1 MLGVNGYQNLLD
13 LPSAGR
19 ICVVLVDGLGKALL
33 RQHSSH
39 APFLRSAIA
48 DSRTLSAAVPT
59 TTAASLGSFG
69 TGLAPGQHGMTGYD
83 VLDPEQDKVVNLLG
97 GWDANVDPERWQP
110 HETVLERAA
119 RQIRVT
125 TVSLPRFADSSMT
138 RACLRGGGFVS
149 ASGVHARVSSALEEL
164 RKPGPALVY
173 QYWNELDKAG
183 HRYGCQ
189 SVQWLE
195 QLEEIDSAMRR
206 FAAKL
211 PSDTLLLL
219 TADHGMI
226 DVAREQRFDYSLDP
240 KLIDGVRHTAGEPR
254 MVQLYTEPGLDA
266 NRMSSLLNAWRETYG
281 SRAWILTRQEVVD
294 TGYFGD
300 VLKRVRGRI
309 GDVLIAA
316 REPIA
321 LFDGRRVSDAAMAV
335 VGQHGSLT
343 RAEREVPL
351 LTLHRPVKAQRA

>member
-1 MLGVNGYQNLLD
+1 M
-13 LPSAGR
+13 
-19 ICVVLVDGLGKALL
+19 VLVDGLGKSLL
-33 RQHSSH
+33 RQHGSH
-39 APFLRSAIA
+39 APFLRSTLVG
-48 DSRTLSAAVPT
+48 SRTLSAAVPT

-69 TGLAPGQHGMTGYD
+69 TGLAPGLHGMTGYD
-83 VLDPEQDKVVNLLG
+83 VLDPGQDKVVNLLG

-119 RQIRVT
+119 KHLRVT
-125 TVSLPRFADSSMT
+125 TVSLPRFADSAMT
-138 RACLRGGGFVS
+138 RACLRGGDFS
-149 ASGVHARVSSALEEL
+149 PASGVHARVSNALEEL
-164 RKPGPALVY
+164 RRPGPALVY

-211 PSDTLLLL
+211 PPDTLLLL
-219 TADHGMI
+219 TADHGMV
-226 DVAREQRFDYSLDP
+226 DVAPEQRFDYSLEP
-240 KLIDGVRHTAGEPR
+240 SLISGVRHTAGEPR
-254 MVQLYTEPGLDA
+254 LVQLFTEPELDA
-266 NRMSSLLNAWRETYG
+266 EGMSALLNAWRQTYG
-281 SRAWILTRQEVVD
+281 SRAWILTRKEAIAA
-294 TGYFGD
+294 GYFGD
-300 VLKRVRGRI
+300 VLESVYERI

-321 LFDGRRVSDAAMAV
+321 LFDGRRVSESAMSV

-351 LTLHRPVKAQRA
+351 LTLHRPG